1 MDEQLRARELTSA
14 PSPGVRAYSLG
25 AGGGV
30 HMAGGG
36 GGGRSGS
43 AGGESMTLVGPAT
56 LSPVR
61 QLPSS
66 APGYHGLRAETSGPG
81 HHPHYLQL
89 APSALDVHTAP
100 ASPITAPASPTNGLN
115 LVKASLYGL
124 NPPGQTQTRKISIT
138 DCADFTSLHQRVVSA
153 FPEVAASK
161 KRVVLSYVDADHD
174 EVQLGPGDDF
184 YDLRRTVEKLH
195 IRFL

>member
-1 MDEQLRARELTSA
+1 
-14 PSPGVRAYSLG
+14 
-25 AGGGV
+25 
-30 HMAGGG
+30 
-36 GGGRSGS
+36 
-43 AGGESMTLVGPAT
+43 
-56 LSPVR
+56 
-61 QLPSS
+61 
-66 APGYHGLRAETSGPG
+66 
-81 HHPHYLQL
+81 
-89 APSALDVHTAP
+89 
-100 ASPITAPASPTNGLN
+100 

-184 YDLRRTVEKLH
+184 YDFRRTVEKLH